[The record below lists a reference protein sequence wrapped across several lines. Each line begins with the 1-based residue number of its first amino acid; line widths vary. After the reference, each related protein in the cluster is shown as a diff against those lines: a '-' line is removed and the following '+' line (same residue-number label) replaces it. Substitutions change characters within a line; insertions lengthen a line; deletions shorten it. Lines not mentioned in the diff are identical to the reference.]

1 MDFLEGGRMNLLET
15 ILNSNG
21 GSVTQIAKQLGIP
34 DTVAKQA
41 VSALTPALARG
52 LQRNASQPGGLD
64 SLLGA
69 LGSGNHQQYVDNPA
83 TLGDQ
88 ASVADGNAIL
98 GHILGSKDVSRN
110 VAGAAAQETGLD
122 SDVLKKMLPML
133 AGVAMGA
140 LSKQTNGGNQLSA
153 LPASGQTGSLGALT
167 SFLDAEKDGSATD
180 DLLDLAK
187 KFF

>member
-1 MDFLEGGRMNLLET
+1 LSLLDT
-15 ILNSNG
+15 ILDSDSG
-21 GSVTQIAKQLGIP
+21 AIGRIAKQLGLP
-34 DTVAKQA
+34 DTVTKQA
-41 VSALTPALARG
+41 VSALTPSLARG

-69 LGSGNHQQYVDNPA
+69 LSTGHHQRYVDEPDK
-83 TLGDQ
+83 LGDE
-88 ASVADGNAIL
+88 ASIADGNKIL

-110 VAGAAAQETGLD
+110 VAGAAAQQTGIE
-122 SDVLKKMLPML
+122 STVLKKMLPLL

-140 LSKQTNGGNQLSA
+140 LSKQASAGGQPGAAAKTDPLGMLSG
-153 LPASGQTGSLGALT
+153 LIDT
-167 SFLDAEKDGSATD
+167 DKDGSATD